1 MKKQRFAIT
10 GGIGSGKSTVLRAIN
25 DFGYPTFSCDSIY
38 RELLTEKG
46 YLEKLSLLFP
56 AVFENGSLSKEKL
69 SKLVFSSKE
78 NLNKLNA
85 LAHPLIMERLYAE
98 MEKHKISF
106 AEVPLLFE
114 GGYEKDFDKI
124 IVVVRPKNERIEAV
138 VERDKKSKETV
149 LETLKSQFNY
159 ETDLSSKISENVFVL
174 KNENSKEE
182 LVKSLKNLLNEY
194 IL

>member
-1 MKKQRFAIT
+1 M
-10 GGIGSGKSTVLRAIN
+10 
-25 DFGYPTFSCDSIY
+25 
-38 RELLTEKG
+38 
-46 YLEKLSLLFP
+46 
-56 AVFENGSLSKEKL
+56 
-69 SKLVFSSKE
+69 
-78 NLNKLNA
+78 
-85 LAHPLIMERLYAE
+85 
-98 MEKHKISF
+98 
-106 AEVPLLFE
+106 
-114 GGYEKDFDKI
+114 
-124 IVVVRPKNERIEAV
+124 